1 MAAATQPDGFLT
13 LPAELQVKVYKYVL
27 AAAPKAPGPGNLA
40 PYAGLL
46 LSCKKV
52 AFDFEY
58 EWAKH
63 YNARLQHIVENTCFH
78 PLPVKRYV
86 HAAHLRILVTQ
97 PRPDPGPYIYEV
109 RAPPDFMEM
118 TRFYT
123 LRLPYPARSL
133 TVDQF
138 LSTGQALQLQ
148 ALQSGVA
155 SSGVFSRVDFRA
167 QEIHCSS
174 KPVFERQHSQSSQH
188 GSQSDHVRR
197 LTLESIP
204 DEIRDQIWYH
214 VLSEGPTMEQICEL
228 LDVFNNSPMIQG
240 HIVYRAFGDRWFR
253 FR

>member
-13 LPAELQVKVYKYVL
+13 LPAELQVKIYEYVL
-27 AAAPKAPGPGNLA
+27 TATPRAPGPGNLA

-52 AFDFEY
+52 ASDFEY
-58 EWAKH
+58 EWAKY
-63 YNARLQHIVENTCFH
+63 YNARLQHIVKNTCFR
-78 PLPVKRYV
+78 PLPVKQYE
-86 HAAHLRILVTQ
+86 HAARLRISVTQ
-97 PRPDPGPYIYEV
+97 PGPGPLIYEV
-109 RAPPDFMEM
+109 PDFMEM

-123 LRLPYPARSL
+123 LRLSYPAHSL

-138 LSTGQALQLQ
+138 VSSGQALQLE

-155 SSGVFSRVDFRA
+155 SSGAFPRVDFRA

-174 KPVFERQHSQSSQH
+174 KPIFERQHSQNSQH

-204 DEIRDQIWYH
+204 HEIRDQIWYH
-214 VLSEGPTMEQICEL
+214 ALSESPTMEQICDL

-240 HIVYRAFGDRWFR
+240 HLVYRAFGDRWFR

>member
-1 MAAATQPDGFLT
+1 MAAAIQPDSFLS

-40 PYAGLL
+40 TYAGLL

-52 AFDFEY
+52 ASDFEY
-58 EWAKH
+58 EWARY
-63 YNARLQHIVENTCFH
+63 YNARLQHIVKNTCFR
-78 PLPVKRYV
+78 PLSVKQYG
-86 HAAHLRILVTQ
+86 HAVHLRILVTQ
-97 PRPDPGPYIYEV
+97 PGPGPGPYIYDV

-123 LRLPYPARSL
+123 LRLPYPACGL

-138 LSTGQALQLQ
+138 LSTGQALQLE
-148 ALQSGVA
+148 ALQSGAA
-155 SSGVFSRVDFRA
+155 SSGVFPRVDFRA

-174 KPVFERQHSQSSQH
+174 KPIFERQHSQSIQH

-204 DEIRDQIWYH
+204 AEIRDQIWYH
-214 VLSEGPTMEQICEL
+214 VLSEGPTMEQICDL
-228 LDVFNNSPMIQG
+228 LDVFNKSPMIQG
-240 HIVYRAFGDRWFR
+240 HIVYHAFGDRWFR